1 MATNTLK
8 RSKSFN
14 VGKQSEEK
22 FVKAARQENFIVR
35 KASREQNMYKHVDF
49 FLEHDRFKFSVDV
62 KARKKASR
70 SDATFDDVWNWIEFK
85 NVRGN
90 PGWLYGEADYIALER
105 EKDFILASREEL
117 KNFCEER
124 VDQDDR
130 VSSAYEAKY
139 KCYQRAGNKDLI
151 TRIRMEDI
159 NNFKRNMIFEK
170 ITVDS

>member
-14 VGKQSEEK
+14 IGKQSEEK
-22 FVKAARQENFIVR
+22 FVKAAQQENFIVR

-62 KARKKASR
+62 KARKKANR
-70 SDATFDDVWNWIEFK
+70 SDNTFDDVWNWIAF
-85 NVRGN
+85 
-90 PGWLYGEADYIALER
+90 ER

>member
-1 MATNTLK
+1 MGVIIYLSRYLKSLQKKQTLPK
-8 RSKSFN
+8 VGYQCRDCHDYSK
-14 VGKQSEEK
+14 
-22 FVKAARQENFIVR
+22 
-35 KASREQNMYKHVDF
+35 
-49 FLEHDRFKFSVDV
+49 
-62 KARKKASR
+62 
-70 SDATFDDVWNWIEFK
+70 
-85 NVRGN
+85 
-90 PGWLYGEADYIALER
+90 ADYIAFER

-124 VDQDDR
+124 VEQDDR